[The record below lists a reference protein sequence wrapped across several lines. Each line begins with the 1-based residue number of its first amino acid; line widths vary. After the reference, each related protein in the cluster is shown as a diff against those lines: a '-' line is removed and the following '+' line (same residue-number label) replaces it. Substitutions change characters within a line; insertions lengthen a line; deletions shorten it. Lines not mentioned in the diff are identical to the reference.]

1 MKIEN
6 SKEGR
11 CISLFKVKQSH
22 FASVFAQSLGHLL
35 DDLLLFN
42 EENIHDLLTHSLVA
56 QDTAMSP
63 GEQSLKWFR

>member
-1 MKIEN
+1 MSLYSR
-6 SKEGR
+6 SKNP
-11 CISLFKVKQSH
+11 ISLLC
-22 FASVFAQSLGHLL
+22 FAQILGHLL